1 MLIWFLSALANGKK
15 RYGEI
20 EQLISGNSNGSLD
33 KQLKNLLEMEIIQ
46 KIYPIN
52 KKNDK
57 KKTFYE
63 ISDNLVRFIMPI
75 SIISV
80 MLLQESVLKIF
91 MSCI

>member
-1 MLIWFLSALANGKK
+1 MANGKK

-20 EQLISGNSNGSLD
+20 EQLISSNSNGSLD

-46 KIYPIN
+46 KVYPIN

-63 ISDNLVRFIMPI
+63 ISDNLVRFYYAYIYNKRDVI
-75 SIISV
+75 ARIGT
-80 MLLQESVLKIF
+80 KIL
-91 MSCI
+91 